1 MSSISVEIPV
11 LRINADNLKN
21 LISFIYKHEELL
33 KQFGAIKLQ
42 MNSDCRLALKK
53 RRKNLLLPDTNKRIV
68 KMSAND
74 HVYSIQTSS
83 EQHKKTYQKDLIVTD
98 ECSFW
103 SSLHHSIDK
112 ERYLNSVTVPNA
124 SFFTQKTSRLYF
136 DIHRL
141 PNQSL
146 LKIGGT
152 EFTRQFNPYVRRS
165 LKAGAIFPLT
175 SSPHNLYTIDYH
187 HEGGDHHWYFIP
199 NCERPNLRQAL
210 HLENSSICLDHEQLF
225 IDPFVLEKNCIRYH
239 SIVQQPR
246 EFIIMAPGTLAQ
258 GFTNGAG
265 WNESINFAL
274 PNWILDG
281 HATNTSIH
289 YQCDTLLNS
298 VPKIIDLNLFR
309 DELIEKYISSFLDIN
324 NNEGKARNFV
334 ESIDK
339 TIPQNNNGICYS
351 KNLITDELT
360 IPSSVEIDV
369 TPPTTVSTLYTSPLS
384 LMAPSIDSVV
394 FDEGKTHTQYD
405 HFQ

>member
-210 HLENSSICLDHEQLF
+210 HLENSSICLDHEQIFL
-225 IDPFVLEKNCIRYH
+225 DPILLEKNSIRH
-239 SIVQQPR
+239 HRIVQRPT
-246 EFIIMAPGTLAQ
+246 EFIVMASGTLAQ
-258 GFTNGAG
+258 SFTQDAS
-265 WNESINFAL
+265 WSESINFAL
-274 PNWILDG
+274 PSWIQDG
-281 HATNTSIH
+281 HAINTFIQC
-289 YQCDTLLNS
+289 QCDFFISYL
-298 VPKIIDLNLFR
+298 PKTIDLTLFR
-309 DELIEKYISSFLDIN
+309 RELIQKYITSSLDIN
-324 NNEGKARNFV
+324 YNNE
-334 ESIDK
+334 DK
-339 TIPQNNNGICYS
+339 NRTLFQGSTSFLFCLS
-351 KNLITDELT
+351 KLI
-360 IPSSVEIDV
+360 
-369 TPPTTVSTLYTSPLS
+369 LS
-384 LMAPSIDSVV
+384 FLLS
-394 FDEGKTHTQYD
+394 F
-405 HFQ
+405 